1 MSASTNQFKED
12 DIGRTPLFYA
22 VAKNDIKE
30 VESII
35 FSLSGT
41 GLSCQRH
48 ALISHKDHSGIT
60 AIDVAEKLG
69 HEEIRALLSSELGR
83 MEFFE

>member
-1 MSASTNQFKED
+1 MSPGSDQFKTD
-12 DIGRTPLFYA
+12 DLGRTPLFYA
-22 VAKNDIKE
+22 VAKDDRKE

-41 GLSCQRH
+41 GLSCQRR
-48 ALISHKDHSGIT
+48 ALLAHKDNVGLT
-60 AIDVAEKLG
+60 AIDLAEKLG
-69 HEEIRALLSSELGR
+69 HEGIRALLSAELGR